1 MCHHRPE
8 MLIVLAGLCWKTA
21 DRICPPGSTLVEPV
35 QALVGGFIGVGLIG
49 IIWLA
54 IRGRRG

>member
-1 MCHHRPE
+1 MAA
-8 MLIVLAGLCWKTA
+8 LIAGLCWKTA
-21 DRICPPGSTLVEPV
+21 DRICPPGSTMVEPI
-35 QALVGGFIGVGLIG
+35 QALVGSFIAVGLIG

>member
-1 MCHHRPE
+1 